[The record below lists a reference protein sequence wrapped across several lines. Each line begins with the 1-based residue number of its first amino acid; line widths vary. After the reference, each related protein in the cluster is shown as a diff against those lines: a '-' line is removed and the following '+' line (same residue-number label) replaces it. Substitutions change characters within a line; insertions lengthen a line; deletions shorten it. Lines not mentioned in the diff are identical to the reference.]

1 MSQTDGF
8 HIPNL
13 AGAPFRNL
21 LNQILAALS
30 DQNAGSTEPANPFAG
45 MVWLDTST
53 SNPIFKLRNAANT
66 GWVKIFTAEH
76 PPTKAQVGLGN
87 VPNYS
92 ATSSLSDGSASKLLL
107 AVAGKTLQDNKL
119 DKTGQAY
126 DSARLGNKL
135 ANQFVQITG
144 TYPNLRAQAT
154 TKADVGLGNVQNY
167 GITSSLTSNN
177 GSQYLSAK
185 GGYDLNQM
193 KVNKTTTVNG
203 KPLST
208 SITLTAANVGALPA
222 SGSNL
227 GGPLNYTP
235 DTGDILK
242 VDGKVILRRI
252 SAAGGLSFGGDDA
265 LIIGSGEARQTLQ
278 SNVSATA
285 EVLHLGSD
293 NEVEIYTNLQAGWGS
308 GKKSTFE
315 TDGGF
320 RPANAAKTR
329 QNLDLKEI
337 VLRNIGVNNFNDI
350 PTAGQTF
357 LTVESNSTSDVNNYP
372 TGLNSRLCNPTAP
385 NAPPNN
391 VYHYITTYAYG
402 LGGNKTQLA
411 IPYNGSSIWTRY
423 KFQGDWSLWSELAP
437 TNSFL
442 KPTTNTF
449 LPVTQSSRSYTFPVG
464 GTWAYWLHGINSGTG
479 GWNGSS
485 SAGVS
490 AGGTTVTV
498 NSGNSMRG
506 FVWRVA

>member
-222 SGSNL
+222 SGGNL

-320 RPANAAKTR
+320 KPHNAAKTR
-329 QNLDLKEI
+329 ANLSVYAKSETYNRNETYSRTQAYSRNEVDGKIPITGYRKISLSTINRNTGYTISNPFGSAKVFVYAEI
-337 VLRNIGVNNFNDI
+337 NVSGKWLGQWWTSRSGYTYGFWPLTNGSEIYLRTGSHYLSSGKTNFFTPHCGYTN
-350 PTAGQTF
+350 A
-357 LTVESNSTSDVNNYP
+357 TSDV
-372 TGLNSRLCNPTAP
+372 A
-385 NAPPNN
+385 
-391 VYHYITTYAYG
+391 
-402 LGGNKTQLA
+402 
-411 IPYNGSSIWTRY
+411 
-423 KFQGDWSLWSELAP
+423 
-437 TNSFL
+437 
-442 KPTTNTF
+442 
-449 LPVTQSSRSYTFPVG
+449 
-464 GTWAYWLHGINSGTG
+464 
-479 GWNGSS
+479 
-485 SAGVS
+485 SA
-490 AGGTTVTV
+490 ACCIH
-498 NSGNSMRG
+498 
-506 FVWRVA
+506 VWRLGV